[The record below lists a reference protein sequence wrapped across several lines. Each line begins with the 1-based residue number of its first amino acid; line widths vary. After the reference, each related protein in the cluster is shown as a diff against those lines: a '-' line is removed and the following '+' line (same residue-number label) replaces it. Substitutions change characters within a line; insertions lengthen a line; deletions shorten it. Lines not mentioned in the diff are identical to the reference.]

1 MHTVN
6 VKKYRNWSNKGF
18 SRFKSSLQKLQNI
31 IFFFKKCYISYMCHF
46 RDKIVNFETKMVIL
60 EAKILLFETKIVIFD
75 TKI

>member
-1 MHTVN
+1 MSKNTEIGLIRDFHVLKALSKN
-6 VKKYRNWSNKGF
+6 CKILY
-18 SRFKSSLQKLQNI
+18 
-31 IFFFKKCYISYMCHF
+31 FFFKKCYISYICHF